1 MLNRITNTQNLYK
14 MSIEEQNGN
23 FAKPVLGAVP
33 FLNEIVNI
41 DWKEAITQV
50 SDKSID
56 LVVTDPPYGMK
67 FQSNYRKVKHKSI
80 QNDDNLDWLESWVI
94 ELKRVCKDEAHLYIF
109 CSWHNIDLFKQIV
122 GAYFQVKN
130 ILIWEKNNTGM
141 GDLEGD
147 YASKYEMILF
157 CSHGSKKLN
166 GGRDANILKAKRTGN
181 ENHPT
186 EKPVNLIRYLI
197 EKSSNKGDL
206 VLDTFAGS
214 FSTAQACKEIGR
226 DFICF
231 EIEPEYCRTAKNLL
245 NGVSVSLF

>member
-1 MLNRITNTQNLYK
+1 ML
-14 MSIEEQNGN
+14 IEELNSH
-23 FAKPVLGAVP
+23 FTKPVLGAVP
-33 FLNEIVNI
+33 FLNEIVNMA
-41 DWKEAITQV
+41 WKEAITQV

-67 FQSNYRKVKHKSI
+67 FQSNYRKVQHKSI

-109 CSWHNIDLFKQIV
+109 CSWHNIDLFKEKV
-122 GAYFQVKN
+122 GAYFNVKN

-147 YASKYEMILF
+147 YAPKYEMILF
-157 CSHGSKKLN
+157 CSNGSKKLN

>member
-1 MLNRITNTQNLYK
+1 MNKTLNTA
-14 MSIEEQNGN
+14 S
-23 FAKPVLGAVP
+23 KPPCTIPSVVRSAVI
-33 FLNEIVNI
+33 NNVNCI
-41 DWKEAITQV
+41 DWQDGIKQV
-50 SDKSID
+50 LDNSID

-67 FQSNYRKVKHKSI
+67 FQSNHRKVKHKSI
-80 QNDDNLDWLESWVI
+80 QNDDNLDWLDGWAV
-94 ELKRVCKDEAHLYIF
+94 ELKRVCKDEAHLYVF
-109 CSWHNIDLFKQIV
+109 CSWHNVDIFKQEL
-122 GAYFQVKN
+122 GAHFKIKN

-147 YASKYEMILF
+147 YAPKYEMIIF
-157 CSHGSKKLN
+157 CSNGIKKLN

-186 EKPVNLIRYLI
+186 EKPVNLISYLI

-214 FSTAQACKEIGR
+214 FSTAQACKQKER
-226 DFICF
+226 NFICF
-231 EIEPEYCRTAKNLL
+231 EIEEDYCKTAKNLL